1 MQKYSPWTE
10 YHILNEKQE
19 MVLYSCQVPPQSHT
33 CPAPPWAAGALHD
46 IYARKLHRYKAPLP
60 RARAGVHV
68 LCQTNSN
75 ILFHSGELLR
85 STLAFHL
92 ANERAKV
99 PTSQELGPR
108 FGYWLSVFCVPSS
121 TMLLPTNNETHA
133 MHPKE
138 LTQWGEV
145 CCDEETIS
153 SCVPVWE
160 PVSKIQVKTKDLD
173 LE

>member
-1 MQKYSPWTE
+1 MRE
-10 YHILNEKQE
+10 LRF
-19 MVLYSCQVPPQSHT
+19 PQ
-33 CPAPPWAAGALHD
+33 
-46 IYARKLHRYKAPLP
+46 
-60 RARAGVHV
+60 
-68 LCQTNSN
+68 
-75 ILFHSGELLR
+75 
-85 STLAFHL
+85 
-92 ANERAKV
+92 AKN
-99 PTSQELGPR
+99 LGQDLDT
-108 FGYWLSVFCVPSS
+108 GCLTVFCVPSS

-160 PVSKIQVKTKDLD
+160 PVSKIHVKTKDLA